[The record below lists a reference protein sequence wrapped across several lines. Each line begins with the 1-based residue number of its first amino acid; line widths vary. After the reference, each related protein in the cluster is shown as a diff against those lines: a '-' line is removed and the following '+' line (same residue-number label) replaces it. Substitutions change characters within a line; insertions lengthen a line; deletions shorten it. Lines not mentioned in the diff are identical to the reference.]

1 MKRDASC
8 SLWKH
13 LFHWLVIK
21 LAVKDI
27 ILKHSNFLISLWPE
41 VSEKDMMPK
50 SSEKGLPLL
59 VLLILLFN
67 KYTHFLRIIHAGW
80 ALRKSSNNPCSVQK
94 KITIHYFCFI
104 FATNILF
111 LLKIKN
117 PLALLWGSRS
127 LKAWLEPSA
136 NPIHAPQS
144 RIA

>member
-21 LAVKDI
+21 LAVEDI

-41 VSEKDMMPK
+41 VTKKDIMHK

-67 KYTHFLRIIHAGW
+67 KYTHFLRIIHAGQ
-80 ALRKSSNNPCSVQK
+80 ALRRSSNNSYSEQK
-94 KITIHYFCFI
+94 KTTIHYFYFI
-104 FATNILF
+104 SAKNIFF
-111 LLKIKN
+111 LLKKKSTCFV
-117 PLALLWGSRS
+117 LRGRS
-127 LKAWLEPSA
+127 LQAWLEPSA